1 MNIPGANL
9 LSIASR
15 VIRFETL
22 GHRSFIS
29 RETNS
34 TGDFVSIFAA
44 SVDITGSMQP
54 INRRLY
60 QELGLNLSKNY
71 ATLYTSATVKATDRD
86 REGDLIT
93 FAGKTWQCESDQN
106 WAAMDGFVKMLCVE
120 VPPYA
125 G

>member
-9 LSIASR
+9 LGIASR

-22 GHRSFIS
+22 GHRAFVS
-29 RETNS
+29 REPNS
-34 TGDFVSIFAA
+34 AGDFVSTFAA
-44 SVDITGSMQP
+44 SVDIQGSMQP
-54 INRRLY
+54 VNRRLY

-71 ATLYTSATVKATDRD
+71 ATLYTSATIKATSRD

-93 FAGKTWQCESDQN
+93 FAGRTWQCESDQN
-106 WAAMDGFVKMLCVE
+106 WAAMDGFTRMLCVE
-120 VPPYA
+120 VPAYA